1 MYYLKKNVIGK
12 VPVLEISESEYLDI
26 TNAKK
31 VLRCG
36 LLIEEK
42 FEILNSNFSEFES
55 EASNGLALLEAFKS
69 GDYSKLFNLRMLA
82 ERRLANLLTST
93 KTYVDQIPSAARDT
107 FINQPDIISSVKKY
121 FHEAYDLSF
130 EYRFMEMLRNH
141 VQHNGIAVHSQNY
154 SSKRT
159 EDGNVN
165 EILLLATKEQL
176 VQNRKNKKVTL
187 DEMSESVELLQ
198 ASKVYVQQLT
208 NVHRQV
214 RHLTAA
220 NIVAARKVYE
230 AAIVRYEK
238 LGGESLGL
246 TAFNSNEQH
255 DGVIS
260 MTLEFDNVRLM
271 LLEKN
276 TL

>member
-12 VPVLEISESEYLDI
+12 VPVLEISESEYI
-26 TNAKK
+26 EIAKAKK

-36 LLIEEK
+36 LSIEEK
-42 FEILNSNFSEFES
+42 FEILHSNFTEFEF
-55 EASNGLALLEAFKS
+55 EASDELALQDAFNS
-69 GDYSKLFNLRMLA
+69 VDYRKIFDFRILA

-107 FINQPDIISSVKKY
+107 FTDQPEVLDAAKKY
-121 FHEAYDLSF
+121 FHEAHDSCF

-141 VQHNGIAVHSQNY
+141 VQHNGIAVHSLNH

-159 EDGNVN
+159 EDGIVT
-165 EILLLATKEQL
+165 EISLLATKEQL
-176 VQNRKNKKVTL
+176 VQNSKNKKVTL
-187 DEMSESVELLQ
+187 NEMPQKVDLLN
-198 ASKVYVQQLT
+198 AGKAYVQQLT
-208 NVHRQV
+208 NVHR
-214 RHLTAA
+214 RIRDLTSE
-220 NIVAARKVYE
+220 NILAARKVYE
-230 AAIVRYEK
+230 LAISRYEN

-246 TAFNSNEQH
+246 TAFDSDNQN
-255 DGVIS
+255 DGAIS

-276 TL
+276 VL

>member
-12 VPVLEISESEYLDI
+12 VPVLEISESEYIEI

-36 LLIEEK
+36 LSIEEK
-42 FEILNSNFSEFES
+42 FEILHSNFAEFES
-55 EASNGLALLEAFKS
+55 EASDELALQEAFNS
-69 GDYSKLFNLRMLA
+69 ADYSKIFDFRILA

-107 FINQPDIISSVKKY
+107 FTNQPEVLDIAKKY
-121 FHEAYDLSF
+121 FHEAYDSCF

-141 VQHNGIAVHSQNY
+141 VQHNGIAVHSLNH

-159 EDGNVN
+159 EDGIVN
-165 EILLLATKEQL
+165 EISLLATKEQL
-176 VQNRKNKKVTL
+176 VQNSKNKKVTL
-187 DEMSESVELLQ
+187 KEMPQKADLLK

-208 NVHRQV
+208 NVHRRV
-214 RHLTAA
+214 RDLTSD
-220 NIVAARKVYE
+220 NILAARKVYE
-230 AAIVRYEK
+230 VAVLRYEN

-246 TAFNSNEQH
+246 TAFDSDNQH
-255 DGVIS
+255 DGAIS

-271 LLEKN
+271 LLKKN
-276 TL
+276 VL